1 MDSMD
6 WFNPEEDA
14 AAKQARALNRA
25 LKVDGRVLLRSAS
38 IEPWYVKDFEQNG
51 FSVRRVGA
59 RFPGLCIDRYALFIS
74 PLLPQSNPL
83 TPMQGEYVCIHL
95 ALYEDEGIGR
105 FEAGHLIFGT
115 GYRSFPLW
123 TVEQCRPSGYQ

>member
-14 AAKQARALNRA
+14 AANQARALNRA
-25 LKVDGRVLLRSAS
+25 LKLHGRVLLRSAS

-51 FSVRRVGA
+51 FSIRRVGA
-59 RFPGLCIDRYALFIS
+59 RFPGSCIDRYALFVS
-74 PLLPQSNPL
+74 ALLRLAEQPL

-95 ALYEDEGIGR
+95 ALYEDKRIGR
-105 FEAGHLIFGT
+105 FEIEHLAFRR
-115 GYRSFPLW
+115 GY
-123 TVEQCRPSGYQ
+123 